1 VASKKDNAP
10 IGIGIIGSGMI
21 AQFHATALQ
30 HIEGVELIGIY
41 SSTESKRLAFA
52 DKWSCRA
59 VPSLQELLADDQVD
73 MILIA
78 TPSGTHLEITLEAAQ
93 HGVHVLCEK
102 PLEITTARI
111 DQMVSTAVD
120 NNIIL
125 GGIFNRR
132 FNRAVALL
140 KEAVEHQRF
149 GKLTICDAQIKW
161 YRTQDYYD
169 SGGWRGTWT
178 LDGGGALMN
187 QSIHT
192 IDLLIYLAG
201 PIKRLSAITKT
212 FTHDRIEVE
221 DNAVVMLE
229 YESGALGTIQAS
241 TSCWSEDGHA
251 AEVNICGTAGSVFM
265 HDDRFAKWEFKEQT
279 PEDELIRT
287 ELMVTDSIA
296 EGANDPKA
304 IQVDGHIRNIQNF
317 VSAISG
323 MNTLGVDGYEARK
336 AVAVIESIYESAK
349 CGGKWITL

>member
-1 VASKKDNAP
+1 MNSRSQ
-10 IGIGIIGSGMI
+10 IGVGIVGSGMI

-30 HIEGVELIGIY
+30 QIEGVRLVGIY
-41 SSTESKRLAFA
+41 SSTEGKRQSFA

-59 VPSLQELLADDQVD
+59 FATLQELLSEVD

-78 TPSGTHLEITLEAAQ
+78 TPSGTHLDITLEAAKQ
-93 HGVHVLCEK
+93 DVHVLCEK
-102 PLEITTARI
+102 PLEITTSRI
-111 DQMVSTAVD
+111 DQMIEAAEE
-120 NNIIL
+120 NQIIL

-132 FNRAVALL
+132 FNSAVSRL
-140 KEAVEHQRF
+140 KEAVVQNRF
-149 GKLTICDAQIKW
+149 GQLTICDAQIKW
-161 YRTQDYYD
+161 YRTQEYYD

-201 PIKRLSAITKT
+201 PIKRLAAITKT
-212 FTHDRIEVE
+212 LTHDRIEVE
-221 DNAVVMLE
+221 DNAVIMVE
-229 YESGALGTIQAS
+229 YESGAIGTIQAS

-265 HDDRFAKWEFKEQT
+265 HDDRFAKWEFKEAK
-279 PEDELIRT
+279 PEDETIRT
-287 ELMVTDSIA
+287 ELMRTDAVA

-317 VSAISG
+317 VLAVRG
-323 MNTLGVDGYEARK
+323 TDALGIDGLDARK
-336 AVAVIESIYESAK
+336 AVAVIEAIYESARND
-349 CGGKWITL
+349 GKWITL